1 MAGQAVYVFGIIK
14 VISFIFP
21 PITRMAGHAFLFVPL
36 GADAEVIVIL
46 TASAVVV
53 VLFADTW
60 PDLDRPGFF
69 LRNFGLSGIVTERDV
84 LRAVAAGVD
93 LASEPVTAWM
103 TPNPDT
109 VPADMTVDDAAVWMV
124 AAGYRHLP
132 VMDGQSLLGVASIKD
147 LLWAI
152 TEQHLNED
160 ASSGS

>member
-1 MAGQAVYVFGIIK
+1 MDVRELVGGSTQMCDPTTSMAAAAAVMVGEG
-14 VISFIFP
+14 VGS
-21 PITRMAGHAFLFVPL
+21 L
-36 GADAEVIVIL
+36 GVSGRE
-46 TASAVVV
+46 
-53 VLFADTW
+53 
-60 PDLDRPGFF
+60 
-69 LRNFGLSGIVTERDV
+69 GLSGIVTERDV
-84 LRAVAAGVD
+84 LRAVAAGVN

-147 LLWAI
+147 VLWAI